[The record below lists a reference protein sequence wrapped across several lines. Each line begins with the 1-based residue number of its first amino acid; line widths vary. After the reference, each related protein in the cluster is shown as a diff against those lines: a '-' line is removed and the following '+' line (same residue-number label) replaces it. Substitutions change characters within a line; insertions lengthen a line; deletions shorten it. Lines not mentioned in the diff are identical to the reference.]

1 MSRINDALKRA
12 QRAQQKHAPA
22 PDAKTPRLLPV
33 ASRPGSVIGWI
44 LPGVIGFL
52 IMAAGLF
59 IGMALVTRTVT
70 KTAGKPRLVAAQ
82 PVNPVVVP
90 APVPA
95 STPAPAAPPPPRSS
109 VSPQPSQPPPPPPLP
124 PELKLQGI
132 VYAATRPWAI
142 VNGQT
147 VHVGDRLGDFQ
158 VKAISPRDV
167 TLEKA
172 DGSQK
177 KLGLDK

>member
-12 QRAQQKHAPA
+12 QQAQKKQTPA

-70 KTAGKPRLVAAQ
+70 KTAGKPRLLAAQ

-90 APVPA
+90 APTTAPA
-95 STPAPAAPPPPRSS
+95 PAPAAPPPPA
-109 VSPQPSQPPPPPPLP
+109 SPPQSPPPPEP
-124 PELKLQGI
+124 KLQGI

-142 VNGQT
+142 VDGQT
-147 VHVGDRLGDFQ
+147 VHVGDRLGEFR
-158 VKAISPRDV
+158 VKAISQRSV

>member
-12 QRAQQKHAPA
+12 QRAQQKNPLS
-22 PDAKTPRLLPV
+22 PGTKRPGLLPV
-33 ASRPGSVIGWI
+33 QSRPGNVVGWI

-52 IMAAGLF
+52 IVAAFLF
-59 IGMALVTRTVT
+59 IGMALVTRTAT
-70 KTAGKPRLVAAQ
+70 KAADKPRLSAAQ
-82 PVNPVVVP
+82 TATPAATP

-95 STPAPAAPPPPRSS
+95 STAPPSPTPPPRS
-109 VSPQPSQPPPPPPLP
+109 PPSPPPPA
-124 PELKLQGI
+124 PEPKLQGI
-132 VYAATRPWAI
+132 VYAATQSWAI
-142 VNGQT
+142 VDGQT
-147 VHVGDRLGDFQ
+147 VHVGDRLGEFR
-158 VKAISPRDV
+158 VKEISQRNV